1 MGLKDSDV
9 TCLYGKTYN
18 VCLGKNAYVPSK
30 KNRAHLRF
38 EPQPQP
44 QAELFKTTGHKGVQY
59 SDRWIFFGNP
69 GMQQCHQIVLGAK
82 C

>member
-1 MGLKDSDV
+1 MSLWQDIQCV
-9 TCLYGKTYN
+9 
-18 VCLGKNAYVPSK
+18 LGEKKCYVPSK